1 MIRYVLLN
9 IPSWGESGK
18 KYRGISVA
26 DATYSRRIRTTFHF
40 MHVLVRRPVQRPGA
54 PGLVELCSGGWGGLL
69 VVLFALQ
76 SSFSLN
82 ITFVVVHIFVDLH

>member
-1 MIRYVLLN
+1 
-9 IPSWGESGK
+9 
-18 KYRGISVA
+18 
-26 DATYSRRIRTTFHF
+26 